1 MKRRLLAAGMAV
13 SMAVSLAACGGKSVE
28 SGQTSAAEVV
38 TEMETTTAGE
48 PEEPGAAA
56 GDGGSVEIQILATSD
71 LHGKFAP
78 YDYAL
83 NEESTSGSVAQVAS
97 AVKDF
102 RNDNTLVID
111 VGDLIQDNSAD
122 LFLDDEIHPMV
133 LGMNLIG
140 YDVFVTGN
148 HEYNYGM
155 DVLKRVLARQKAEVL
170 TGNVYDP
177 AGEPL
182 AKPYTII
189 EVDGVRVGIIGMVT
203 PNITR
208 WDSVNLKDWQVTDPV
223 EETKK
228 AIAELEG
235 QTDLLIGAM
244 HMGEKNE
251 YGVDNSGV
259 VDMAEACPE
268 LDLILAAHE
277 HKLVEGTYVNDVLIV
292 ENKNS
297 AQTMA
302 RINITLTKAADGSYE
317 VAERSSESIDISQ
330 YEADFEVMAELSPY
344 DERAREVANTVIGK
358 LEGGD
363 LAPANEIA
371 GIPQAILED
380 TAMLDLINEVQMYYT
395 DADVSAA
402 ALFIA
407 DSNLHEGDIK
417 KSDVSLIYK
426 YTNTLYKLEM
436 TGAQLRTF
444 MEWSAGFFNTY
455 QEGDLTLS
463 FDENIRMYNYDTF
476 AGVSYEINVAGEPGS
491 RIENLIKKDGTPVAD
506 DDIFIV
512 AVNNYRAGTHLLN
525 YGSVFKEGEAL
536 PVLLEIDVM
545 GNIGGVREL
554 IGDYIV
560 NVKHGVITPECDKN
574 WKIVGND
581 WDTEA
586 HQKVVELVEEGKLAI
601 PTSEDKRTPNVR
613 SITIKDIENQ

>member
-1 MKRRLLAAGMAV
+1 MKRTLLAVGMAV
-13 SMAVSLAACGGKSVE
+13 SIAISLAACGAENKKSV
-28 SGQTSAAEVV
+28 QASAAETVAE
-38 TEMETTTAGE
+38 TETTAASGE
-48 PEEPGAAA
+48 LQE
-56 GDGGSVEIQILATSD
+56 VEIQILATSD
-71 LHGKFAP
+71 MHGKFAP

-83 NEESTSGSVAQVAS
+83 NEENTSGSIAQAAA
-97 AVKDF
+97 AVKEF
-102 RNDNTLVID
+102 RNANTLVID

-122 LFLDDEIHPMV
+122 LFLEDEIHPMV
-133 LGMNLIG
+133 LRMNLTG
-140 YDVFVTGN
+140 YDIFVTGN

-155 DVLKRVLARQKAEVL
+155 DVLKRVLAQQKAEVL

-189 EVDGVRVGIIGMVT
+189 EKNGVRIGIIGMVT

-208 WDSVNLKDWQVTDPV
+208 WDSVNLKDWKVTDPV

-228 AIAELEG
+228 AIAELAG
-235 QTDLLIGAM
+235 KTDLLIGAM

-251 YGVDNSGV
+251 YGVENSGV
-259 VDMAEACPE
+259 TDMANACPE
-268 LDLILAAHE
+268 LDVILAAHE

-302 RINITLTKAADGSYE
+302 QINITLTKKADGGYE
-317 VAERSSESIDISQ
+317 VTDRRSESIDISK
-330 YEADFEVMAELSPY
+330 YEADPEVLAELAPY
-344 DERAREVANTVIGK
+344 DQRARAEANTVIGR
-358 LEGGD
+358 LTGGS
-363 LAPANEIA
+363 LAPADEIA

-395 DADVSAA
+395 GADVSAA
-402 ALFIA
+402 ALFNA

-426 YTNTLYKLEM
+426 FTNTLYKLEM
-436 TGAQLRTF
+436 TGAQLKKY

-476 AGVSYEINVAGEPGS
+476 AGVNYEINVAKEPGG
-491 RIENLIKKDGTPVAD
+491 RIENLTKKDGTPVAD
-506 DDIFIV
+506 DDVFIV
-512 AVNNYRAGTHLLN
+512 AVNNYRAGTQLLN
-525 YGSVFKEGEAL
+525 YGPVFAAGEDL
-536 PVLLEIDVM
+536 PVLLEIDVK

-554 IGDYIV
+554 IGDYIA
-560 NVKHGVITPECDKN
+560 NVKNGIITPECDNN

-581 WDTEA
+581 WAEEA
-586 HQKVVELVEEGKLAI
+586 HQNVVELVKEGKLTI
-601 PTSEDKRTPNVR
+601 PASEDKRTPNVR
-613 SITIKDIENQ
+613 SITIEDIKNQ

>member
-13 SMAVSLAACGGKSVE
+13 SMVMSLAACSGKSVE
-28 SGQTSAAEVV
+28 SVQTSAAEVV
-38 TEMETTTAGE
+38 TEMAAAEAETE
-48 PEEPGAAA
+48 SSGAAA
-56 GDGGSVEIQILATSD
+56 EEAGQVEIQILATSD

-83 NEESTSGSVAQVAS
+83 NEESNSGSVAQVAA
-97 AVKDF
+97 AVKAF

-122 LFLDDEIHPMV
+122 LFLNDEIHPMV

-140 YDVFVTGN
+140 YDIFVTGN

-155 DVLKRVLARQKAEVL
+155 DVLERVLAQQEAEVL
-170 TGNVYDP
+170 TGNVFDP

-182 AKPYTII
+182 ARPYTII
-189 EVDGVRVGIIGMVT
+189 EVDGIRIGIIGMVT

-208 WDSVNLKDWQVTDPV
+208 WDSVNLKDWKVTDPV

-259 VDMAEACPE
+259 VDMANACPQ

-302 RINITLTKAADGSYE
+302 KINITLTKDADGTYQ
-317 VAERSSESIDISQ
+317 VTDRASESIDISK
-330 YEADFEVMAELSPY
+330 YEADPEVMAELSPF
-344 DERAREVANTVIGK
+344 DERAREVANTIIGR
-358 LEGGD
+358 LEDGD
-363 LAPANEIA
+363 LAPANEIE
-371 GIPQAILED
+371 GIPQAIIED

-395 DADVSAA
+395 GADIAA
-402 ALFIA
+402 SALFIA
-407 DSNLHEGDIK
+407 DSNLLEGDIK

-436 TGAQLRTF
+436 NGAQLKAY

-455 QEGDLTLS
+455 QDGDLTLS

-476 AGVSYEINVAGEPGS
+476 TGVNYEINVAKEPGS
-491 RIENLIKKDGTPVAD
+491 RIENLTKTDGTPVAD
-506 DDIFIV
+506 DDVFIV

-525 YGSVFKEGEAL
+525 YGSVYQEGEEL
-536 PVLLEIDVM
+536 PVLLEIDVK

-560 NVKHGVITPECDKN
+560 NVKNGVITPACNNN

-581 WDTEA
+581 WDEEA
-586 HQKVVELVEEGKLAI
+586 HQKVVELVKEGKLTI

-613 SITIKDIENQ
+613 SITVEDIKNQ

>member
-1 MKRRLLAAGMAV
+1 MKRRLFAAGISVFAAV
-13 SMAVSLAACGGKSVE
+13 LLAACGSKSVE
-28 SGQTSAAEVV
+28 SVQTSAAAA
-38 TEMETTTAGE
+38 TETEASTTAGD
-48 PEEPGAAA
+48 ARK
-56 GDGGSVEIQILATSD
+56 VEIQILATSD

-83 NEESTSGSVAQVAS
+83 NEESTSGSVAQVAA
-97 AVKDF
+97 AVKEF
-102 RNDNTLVID
+102 RDDNTLVID

-140 YDVFVTGN
+140 YDISVTGN

-155 DVLKRVLARQKAEVL
+155 DVLKRVLSQQAAEVL

-177 AGEPL
+177 AGKPL

-189 EVDGVRVGIIGMVT
+189 EADGVRIGIIGMVT

-208 WDSVNLKDWQVTDPV
+208 WDSANLKDWKVTDPV

-228 AIAELEG
+228 AIAELAG
-235 QTDLLIGAM
+235 KTDLLIGAM

-251 YGVDNSGV
+251 YGVSNSGV
-259 VDMAEACPE
+259 VDLANACPE
-268 LDLILAAHE
+268 LDVILAAHE

-302 RINITLTKAADGSYE
+302 KINITLTERPDGSFE
-317 VAERSSESIDISQ
+317 VTDRSSESIDVSG
-330 YEADFEVMAELSPY
+330 YEADPEVMAELAPY
-344 DERAREVANTVIGK
+344 DERAKAEANTIIGK
-358 LEGGD
+358 LSGGD
-363 LAPANEIA
+363 LAPADEIA

-395 DADVSAA
+395 GADISAV
-402 ALFIA
+402 ALFNA

-436 TGAQLRTF
+436 TGAQLKAY
-444 MEWSAGFFNTY
+444 MEWSASFFNTY

-463 FDENIRMYNYDTF
+463 FNENIRMYNYDTF
-476 AGVSYEINVAGEPGS
+476 AGISYEINVAEEPGS
-491 RIENLIKKDGTPVAD
+491 RIENLTRKDGTPVAD
-506 DDIFIV
+506 DDVFTV
-512 AVNNYRAGTHLLN
+512 AVNNYRAGTHLLSH
-525 YGSVFKEGEAL
+525 GTVFAEGEDL
-536 PVLLEIDVM
+536 PVLLEIDVK

-560 NVKHGVITPECDKN
+560 NVKNGIINPECDNN

-581 WDTEA
+581 WDEEA
-586 HQKVVELVEEGKLAI
+586 HQKVAGLVKEGRLAI
-601 PTSEDKRTPNVR
+601 PASEDNRTPNVR
-613 SITIKDIENQ
+613 SITINDIKNQ